1 MGIRILR
8 KILGHM
14 DHLGQP
20 RWARSFLEGFVC
32 ERGGGGKEEFGE
44 NFFSFGLLSRI
55 GHIISFLELRL
66 FFSGSIYLGM

>member
-20 RWARSFLEGFVC
+20 RWARSFLEGIVC

-44 NFFSFGLLSRI
+44 D
-55 GHIISFLELRL
+55 
-66 FFSGSIYLGM
+66 M